1 MAYVLNK
8 TLKTRSDFVKA
19 GLLVEELNLIDD
31 EKANENYAMA
41 FRSIANYKITP
52 TKAAITAPAVKLL
65 QKYGV
70 DVGSGTAA
78 AAKEAIPQLFEEH
91 PSLHHEDPG
100 MAFLKL
106 VYWFKHEDLKP
117 QEWRRL
123 INRQIEYF

>member
-8 TLKTRSDFVKA
+8 TLKTRSDFITA
-19 GLLVEELNLIDD
+19 GLLEEDLNLIDD

-65 QKYGV
+65 QKHEV

-91 PSLHHEDPG
+91 PSLRHEDPG

-106 VYWFKHEDLKP
+106 VYWFNHENLNP
-117 QEWRRL
+117 QE
-123 INRQIEYF
+123 